1 MDTGEV
7 KNELHNFI
15 DELYDNL
22 KETMNEC
29 SSIEEVNEGFY
40 EEHKNITDYAKRL
53 ESDILNKIE
62 AEDAIKTEIIN
73 IDIPFMQIDEKIIYV
88 KEDEEPVIVKEESK
102 EKKPS
107 KTIIVTAAIVIGF
120 LFGIIIKRGN
130 ILNGII
136 MGFIGA
142 AFGFSAYE
150 MYFAED
156 NNNLEKLIKR
166 DREINK
172 RLDREYLDRL
182 IDERK
187 KSIEDVL
194 IKLVDDYSNN
204 LNKKNEN

>member
-1 MDTGEV
+1 MDINEI
-7 KNELHNFI
+7 KSELHNFI
-15 DELYDNL
+15 DKLYDNL
-22 KETMNEC
+22 KDAMNEC
-29 SSIEEVNEGFY
+29 SSIEELNESFN
-40 EEHKNITDYAKRL
+40 EEHKNVGDYVERL
-53 ESDILNKIE
+53 KLNILNKTA
-62 AEDAIKTEIIN
+62 AEGAIKIENIN
-73 IDIPFMQIDEKIIYV
+73 VDIPFMQIDEKSLYV
-88 KEDEEPVIVKEESK
+88 KEEDETVVVKKESK

-107 KTIIVTAAIVIGF
+107 KTIIVTSAIVIGF

-172 RLDREYLDRL
+172 RLDKDYLDKL

-187 KSIEDVL
+187 IYIEDILTKL
-194 IKLVDDYSNN
+194 IDDYSNV
-204 LNKKNEN
+204 LN

>member
-22 KETMNEC
+22 KEIMNEC
-29 SSIEEVNEGFY
+29 SSIEEINEGFY
-40 EEHKNITDYAKRL
+40 EEHKNITDYTKKL
-53 ESDILNKIE
+53 ELDILNKFE
-62 AEDAIKTEIIN
+62 GEDKIKTKIIH
-73 IDIPFMQIDEKIIYV
+73 IPFIQIDEKSIYV
-88 KEDEEPVIVKEESK
+88 KEDEAPVIVKEKSK

-107 KTIIVTAAIVIGF
+107 KTIVVTSAIIIGF

-156 NNNLEKLIKR
+156 NDNLEKLIER
-166 DREINK
+166 DKKINK
-172 RLDREYLDRL
+172 RLDREYLGRL

-187 KSIEDVL
+187 KGIEDVL
-194 IKLVDDYSNN
+194 IKLIDDYSND
-204 LNKKNEN
+204 LNKKSEN